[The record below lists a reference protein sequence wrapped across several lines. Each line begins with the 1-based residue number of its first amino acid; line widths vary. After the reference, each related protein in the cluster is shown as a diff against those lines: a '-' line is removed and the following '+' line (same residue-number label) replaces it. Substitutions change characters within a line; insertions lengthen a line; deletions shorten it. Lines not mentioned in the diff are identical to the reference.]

1 MNALAFSRPADD
13 VRRGILWVLLS
24 ALFAVMTDT
33 ASKWLIQ
40 SYPLSQVLSVRFS
53 VHFAMVLVLV
63 GRDIPTIFVTSRLPL
78 QLVRSACLFGAT
90 AFFISA
96 LKLIPLAEG
105 MAILFLSPVF
115 ATALS
120 VPLLGEKVGVRR
132 WAGVVA
138 GFAGAMIVIR
148 PGTGVMGLGAGLAV
162 IGTIM
167 GGLYH
172 LTTRRL
178 SLTDRPLTTV
188 VYTPVVAFVA
198 FGLVAPFVWV
208 SPDAAAWAI
217 MVSMGVFSVLSH
229 YAFIRAL
236 QLAPVAVAS
245 PLTYTSLIWATLLGY
260 IIFAELPDAW
270 TVLGAAMIAGS
281 GLYIFHRERA
291 HRAATLEAP

>member
-24 ALFAVMTDT
+24 ALFAVMTDA

-40 SYPLSQVLSVRFS
+40 SYPLSQVLWVRFS
-53 VHFAMVLVLV
+53 VHFAMGLALV
-63 GRDIPTIFVTSRLPL
+63 GRALPTTIVTSRLPL
-78 QLVRSACLFGAT
+78 QLARSACLFGAT

-96 LKLIPLAEG
+96 LKLIPLADG

-120 VPLLGEKVGVRR
+120 VPLLGEKVGIRR
-132 WAGVVA
+132 WAGVIA

-148 PGTGVMGLGAGLAV
+148 PGTGVMGLGAVLAV
-162 IGTIM
+162 IATIM

-178 SLTDRPLTTV
+178 GLIDRPLTTV
-188 VYTPVVAFVA
+188 LYTPLVAFVA

-208 SPDAAAWAI
+208 PPDATAWALMI
-217 MVSMGVFSVLSH
+217 SMGVFSVFSH
-229 YAFIRAL
+229 YAFIHAL

-245 PLTYTSLIWATLLGY
+245 PLTYTSLIWATLFGY
-260 IIFAELPDAW
+260 IVFAELPDAW
-270 TVLGAAMIAGS
+270 TILGAAIIAGS

-291 HRAATLEAP
+291 RRAASAEAP